1 MIRTVEEF
9 YGRQR
14 ELQHV
19 MARIGAQ
26 TPQSISLV
34 GERRMGKSSL
44 LWHLSQR
51 EIYASHLE
59 TPERYVFMLM
69 DCQGQQHLNQE
80 GFCRAFGEHLGTA
93 VGDRLEVAEVG
104 DLSGVERVAQ
114 AMEGADLRLVCLF
127 DEFETITRNA
137 DFGTEFFGFL
147 RSMANAYPVAFVT
160 ASRSNLETLC
170 HNREISESPFFNIF
184 SHIRMG
190 PMSEVEVRELITKPS
205 AEAGMPLAA
214 HAEYIQELGGYLP
227 FFVQIACAAVFDCSV
242 EGESG
247 ELDRKLVEQR
257 FLEESSSHF
266 HYSWGAFGDEERQVI
281 SQLAVGNEL
290 GSGHDAVLKSLE
302 TDGYVKRQ
310 GNEARIFSSA
320 YATFVQETDL
330 DESAAAGSEGA
341 AVRQPAD
348 VRRRLSGRPIYVGLA
363 FILVLLASLIY
374 FTDWPARE
382 DEFSMSPPE
391 DSYSATKAE
400 SSALLEIQV
409 QYRKMAGNVPEEGKM
424 HVSSLSSS
432 SEMVFGAS
440 DSYRIALRANSRCYL
455 YAYRVDSNGGVSELP
470 VVSSF
475 LTLDAGDTHGIPMGT
490 EWMQPDER
498 GGREQVY
505 FLGTKERDRELEEI
519 YQRLRQTSEDKKEY
533 FRRRLIER
541 LHQQQKRDE
550 VYYGVFAARRASI

>member
-205 AEAGMPLAA
+205 AEAGMPS
-214 HAEYIQELGGYLP
+214 I
-227 FFVQIACAAVFDCSV
+227 S
-242 EGESG
+242 
-247 ELDRKLVEQR
+247 RN
-257 FLEESSSHF
+257 
-266 HYSWGAFGDEERQVI
+266 WGATCR
-281 SQLAVGNEL
+281 
-290 GSGHDAVLKSLE
+290 
-302 TDGYVKRQ
+302 
-310 GNEARIFSSA
+310 SSCR
-320 YATFVQETDL
+320 
-330 DESAAAGSEGA
+330 S
-341 AVRQPAD
+341 P
-348 VRRRLSGRPIYVGLA
+348 VRR
-363 FILVLLASLIY
+363 SLI
-374 FTDWPARE
+374 ARWRVRVASWTGNWWSSV
-382 DEFSMSPPE
+382 FSKS
-391 DSYSATKAE
+391 
-400 SSALLEIQV
+400 
-409 QYRKMAGNVPEEGKM
+409 
-424 HVSSLSSS
+424 
-432 SEMVFGAS
+432 
-440 DSYRIALRANSRCYL
+440 RAAIS
-455 YAYRVDSNGGVSELP
+455 
-470 VVSSF
+470 
-475 LTLDAGDTHGIPMGT
+475 TI
-490 EWMQPDER
+490 R
-498 GGREQVY
+498 GCLWR
-505 FLGTKERDRELEEI
+505 
-519 YQRLRQTSEDKKEY
+519 
-533 FRRRLIER
+533 
-541 LHQQQKRDE
+541 
-550 VYYGVFAARRASI
+550 